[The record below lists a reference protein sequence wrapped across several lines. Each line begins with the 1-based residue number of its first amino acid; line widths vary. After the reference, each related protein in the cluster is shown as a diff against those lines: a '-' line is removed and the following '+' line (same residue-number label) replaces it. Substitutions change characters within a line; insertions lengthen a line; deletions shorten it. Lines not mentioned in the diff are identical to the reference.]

1 MFDVKISENFIL
13 KKIMD
18 DYIVV
23 PVGSELVDFNALIT
37 LNETGAFLW
46 DSMQT
51 DIEKD
56 ELVSKLCKEYD
67 VDTATATEDVSEFID
82 KLVTA
87 GVLKSE

>member
-1 MFDVKISENFIL
+1 MKISENFIL

-46 DSMQT
+46 ESMQSET
-51 DIEKD
+51 TED
-56 ELVSKLCKEYD
+56 ELASKLCAEYD
-67 VDTATATEDVSEFID
+67 VDRDTANADVSEFIS
-82 KLVTA
+82 KLITA